1 MKIVIDNITFPYDE
15 GCRLLK
21 LKHTECPFPSLAE
34 FWNDIKPMT
43 FAEIAKFE
51 NLEHRRVGMLCLGLE
66 RLVEQIQ
73 PELIDRQTIK
83 KKTTWINSKG
93 ELETVTF
100 DDTYELFEVS
110 GEYLSEG
117 LQKWQKMQPCYFV
130 KFKDTSTDR
139 QYMIWVDIQE
149 VYRTNYDKNKNY
161 FNFFDFTPKMVNA
174 IQAIAW
180 TMQVNVEKDNI
191 EKIIRQGDCILVKP
205 KENRF
210 CEPRHLTEEEYR
222 TLLVAES

>member
-21 LKHTECPFPSLAE
+21 LKHTECLFPSLAE
-34 FWNDIKPMT
+34 FWNDITPMT
-43 FAEIAKFE
+43 FAEIAKFN

-66 RLVEQIQ
+66 RLVEQIN
-73 PELIDRQTIK
+73 PILIDRQTIK

-93 ELETVTF
+93 ELETVAF

-110 GEYLSEG
+110 GELLNKGSEG
-117 LQKWQKMQPCYFV
+117 WQKMEACHYV

-139 QYMIWVDIQE
+139 QYMIWVDIQN
-149 VYRTNYDKNKNY
+149 VYRTNYDKSKGY
-161 FNFFDFTPKMVNA
+161 FSFVDFTPKMVNA

-180 TMQVNVEKDNI
+180 TMQVNVDEDNI

-205 KENRF
+205 KEIRF
-210 CEPRHLTEEEYR
+210 CEPRHLTEKEYR